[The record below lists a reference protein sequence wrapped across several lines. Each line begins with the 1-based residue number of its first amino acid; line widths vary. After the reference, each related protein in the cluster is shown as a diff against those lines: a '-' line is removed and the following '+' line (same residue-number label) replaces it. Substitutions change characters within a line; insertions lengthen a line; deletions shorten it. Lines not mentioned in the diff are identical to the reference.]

1 MHGVGGIVSAA
12 KAGEGDDIRLNLKN
26 DVKSSLYIDNM
37 SNSEVEDWFLT
48 YLKTKTSQTG

>member
-1 MHGVGGIVSAA
+1 MHGVRGVVSAT
-12 KAGEGDDIRLNLKN
+12 KAGGEDDIRLNLKN